1 MRRADWRAGAVSW
14 LRMAPP
20 HGGAHVGNV
29 FFSRHRRKDR
39 FLHLRLALLLVG
51 GGLGLVGMRLDNGT
65 LVSVATGIVL
75 VGFLLRFAPQRQSPS
90 GAIDRKPPVP

>member
-1 MRRADWRAGAVSW
+1 
-14 LRMAPP
+14 MAPP
-20 HGGAHVGNV
+20 HGGAHVGDV

-51 GGLGLVGMRLDNGT
+51 GGLGLMGMRLENGT

-90 GAIDRKPPVP
+90 GATDRKPPVP